1 MSELNLKKLK
11 KSKLS
16 KKLLSKRTKLLKKF
30 IKLKRDLR
38 QQWCKLKAKSKWLQK
53 LILLEL
59 LKHSNSLFIEKK
71 EKLQRKMRHQSI
83 KLRGQTL
90 VARTSTKED
99 LILQGDVMTNKIKIK
114 IIERLRGEKQLITM
128 KIKNLVDKDHKKKKE
143 KMKTK
148 IVKNR
153 LKVIRIGK
161 INKTNY
167 QKT

>member
-1 MSELNLKKLK
+1 
-11 KSKLS
+11 
-16 KKLLSKRTKLLKKF
+16 
-30 IKLKRDLR
+30 
-38 QQWCKLKAKSKWLQK
+38 
-53 LILLEL
+53 
-59 LKHSNSLFIEKK
+59 
-71 EKLQRKMRHQSI
+71 MRHQSI

-148 IVKNR
+148 IIKNR

>member
-1 MSELNLKKLK
+1 
-11 KSKLS
+11 
-16 KKLLSKRTKLLKKF
+16 
-30 IKLKRDLR
+30 
-38 QQWCKLKAKSKWLQK
+38 
-53 LILLEL
+53 
-59 LKHSNSLFIEKK
+59 
-71 EKLQRKMRHQSI
+71 MRHQSI

-90 VARTSTKED
+90 VAITSTKED

-128 KIKNLVDKDHKKKKE
+128 NIKNLVDKDHKKKKE

-148 IVKNR
+148 IIKNR

>member
-1 MSELNLKKLK
+1 MPK
-11 KSKLS
+11 
-16 KKLLSKRTKLLKKF
+16 T
-30 IKLKRDLR
+30 
-38 QQWCKLKAKSKWLQK
+38 
-53 LILLEL
+53 
-59 LKHSNSLFIEKK
+59 
-71 EKLQRKMRHQSI
+71 SI
-83 KLRGQTL
+83 
-90 VARTSTKED
+90 KED

-114 IIERLRGEKQLITM
+114 IIERLRREKQLITM

-148 IVKNR
+148 IIKNR

>member
-1 MSELNLKKLK
+1 
-11 KSKLS
+11 
-16 KKLLSKRTKLLKKF
+16 
-30 IKLKRDLR
+30 
-38 QQWCKLKAKSKWLQK
+38 
-53 LILLEL
+53 
-59 LKHSNSLFIEKK
+59 
-71 EKLQRKMRHQSI
+71 MRHQSI